1 MANTSLTA
9 QPREGTGNGPA
20 GRLRREGLVP
30 GVLYDAPG
38 KSIPFQVS
46 GHELRLALVQGKGRE
61 NGLDLAIGDAAAV
74 NVKMVDWQLDPV
86 RGDILHVDF
95 QKA

>member
-1 MANTSLTA
+1 MANTSLTVE
-9 QPREGTGNGPA
+9 PREAAGSGAA
-20 GRLRREGLVP
+20 GRLRRDGLVP
-30 GVLYDAPG
+30 GVLYNKPG
-38 KSIPFQVS
+38 EAIAFQVS

-61 NGLDLAIGDAAAV
+61 NGLDLTVGDAAPV
-74 NVKMVDWQLDPV
+74 NVRMVDWQLDPV

>member
-1 MANTSLTA
+1 MAKTSLTA
-9 QPREGTGNGPA
+9 ETREATGNGPA
-20 GRLRREGLVP
+20 RRMRREGLVP
-30 GVLYDAPG
+30 GILYDAPG

-61 NGLDLAIGDAAAV
+61 NGLDLTIGDAAPV
-74 NVKMVDWQLDPV
+74 SVKMVDWQLDPV
-86 RGDILHVDF
+86 RGDILHIDF

>member
-1 MANTSLTA
+1 MATSLSA
-9 QPREGTGNGPA
+9 QARDTTGSANA
-20 GRLRREGLVP
+20 GRMRREGMVP
-30 GVLYDAPG
+30 GVLYDTPG

-61 NGLDLAIGDAAAV
+61 NGLDLTIGDASPV
-74 NVKMVDWQLDPV
+74 SVKMVDWQLDPV